1 MWAEADILG
10 LFSNNVVSFSRNVV
24 LRRPLSQR
32 IWSRNEQMFSGRERF
47 CVLGPLHITF
57 EQLLEEAD
65 LYVYNRLLRPGI
77 MATILTE
84 LLAAQAIQLTASTHL
99 PLSFIIAEARNW
111 SGRTDSTNSIERT
124 SD

>member
-10 LFSNNVVSFSRNVV
+10 LFSNNVVSFSCNLV
-24 LRRPLSQR
+24 LRRPLFSINLVPKQ
-32 IWSRNEQMFSGRERF
+32 QMFSGRGVY
-47 CVLGPLHITF
+47 VLGPLHITF